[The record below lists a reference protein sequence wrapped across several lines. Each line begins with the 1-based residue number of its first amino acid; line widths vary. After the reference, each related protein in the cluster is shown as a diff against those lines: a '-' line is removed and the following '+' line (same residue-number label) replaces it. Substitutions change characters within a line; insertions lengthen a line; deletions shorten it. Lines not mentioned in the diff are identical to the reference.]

1 MAKVFDLDFSVT
13 RLLENIS
20 KIKGTVTFVYGFEIG
35 CGTKD
40 SMDFPTPPASG
51 IKVESEVI
59 HQQQNSAG
67 YKQPDHSLPNRL

>member
-1 MAKVFDLDFSVT
+1 MAKVFGRDSQLQ
-13 RLLENIS
+13 RLLENAS
-20 KIKGTVTFVYGFEIG
+20 KIKVMVTFVYGFEIG

-40 SMDFPTPPASG
+40 SMDFRTPPASG

-67 YKQPDHSLPNRL
+67 YKQPNHSLPNRL